1 MKIINHLNE
10 FRTKHNLTLR
20 ELATLSGLSRN
31 YLDRIENGMQYPR
44 INEVYRL
51 VEILETTV
59 ENLFERIE

>member
-1 MKIINHLNE
+1 MKIINHLYE

-20 ELATLSGLSRN
+20 KLATLSGLSFS
-31 YLDRIENGMQYPR
+31 YLDRIENNIRYPR
-44 INEVYRL
+44 IDEAYRL